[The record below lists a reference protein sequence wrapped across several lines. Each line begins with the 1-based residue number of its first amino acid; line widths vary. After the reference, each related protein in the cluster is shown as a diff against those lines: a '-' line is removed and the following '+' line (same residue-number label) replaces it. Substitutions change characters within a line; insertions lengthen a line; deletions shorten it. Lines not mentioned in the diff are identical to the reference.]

1 MGFFQ
6 LVSVR
11 LTLGLVLGIVLGFY
25 LEISLHPFHVVLFI
39 LLISLG
45 MNTRKRQGRAFSL
58 FAVLTASATISLGIM
73 VVGLT
78 HPKNRAQ
85 SYVGQEVTSYHT
97 FKIRIS
103 EPLKHTD
110 FSYRYFAE
118 IIQIDQNPARGKI
131 VVNISRD
138 SLSKRFYVDDGFVA
152 HGKLNRVKPPL
163 NPHQFDYRDY
173 LRKQGI
179 FHELRIGSEQ
189 LVQLERQTTTVYGIA
204 QNFRQK
210 IISTLKHHD
219 FGSDELSVI
228 QALLLGERGELSEE
242 IYDDYKNAGAVH
254 ILAISGLHIGIL
266 LLLLQ
271 LLLTPLESLPH
282 GKTLKLAIIL
292 LFLWGFAFVAG
303 LSPSIVRAVTMFSFV
318 AYAMQLN
325 RPTNTFNT
333 IVWSMFFI
341 LLIKPLFLFQV
352 GFQMSYAAVFAIV
365 WLYPKLQYFWEPKGF
380 LPKRIWQ
387 LLSVSV
393 AAQLGVLPLS
403 LFYFH
408 QFPALF
414 FISNLVVVPF
424 LGVILGGGILVIALA
439 SLNMLPPMLV
449 TGYNAIIK
457 GMNTI
462 IGFVAQQET
471 FLFTNISFD
480 AAQMLL
486 AYVIIFALVFT
497 LMRPKFKN
505 ILALGSSVILFQV
518 WVIVQTVQHKEK
530 ESLLVAHQTKNSMI
544 MHHKGDVVV
553 IYSAAEKGAENRIVT
568 DYIVG
573 ERIDSVSWL
582 ALQNSY
588 HLGNKMLYVMD
599 SVGVYPERTDYL
611 LITQSP
617 RINLARLIDSLKPA
631 LIIVD
636 GSNYNSHVAR
646 WRQTCQ
652 KRKIPFHHTGEKGV
666 YFYDLTKN

>member
-11 LTLGLVLGIVLGFY
+11 LTLGLVFGIILGFY
-25 LEISLHPFHVVLFI
+25 LEIPPKPFFIVFCVLLILLGLNIRKRRGRVFSIFAIVVVL
-39 LLISLG
+39 G
-45 MNTRKRQGRAFSL
+45 
-58 FAVLTASATISLGIM
+58 TISLGIM
-73 VVGLT
+73 VVGFT
-78 HPKNRAQ
+78 HPKNQAQ
-85 SYVGQEVTSYHT
+85 GYLGQEITSYHT
-97 FKIRIS
+97 FRARIS
-103 EPLKHTD
+103 EPLKHTG
-110 FSYRYFAE
+110 FSYRYLAE
-118 IIQIDQNPARGKI
+118 IIQIDQNPARGTI
-131 VVNISRD
+131 VVNISRETIP
-138 SLSKRFYVDDGFVA
+138 KRLYVDDEFVA
-152 HGKLNRVKPPL
+152 YGKLNTINPPL

-179 FHELRIGSEQ
+179 FHELRIGSGQ
-189 LVQLERQTTTVYGIA
+189 LVQFERQTTTVYGLA
-204 QNFRQK
+204 QNLRQK
-210 IISTLKHHD
+210 IISKLKQHD
-219 FGSDELSVI
+219 FGSDEVSVM
-228 QALLLGERGELSEE
+228 QALLLGERSELSGET
-242 IYDDYKNAGAVH
+242 YDNYKNAGAVH

-282 GKTLKLAIIL
+282 GKTLKLVTIL
-292 LFLWGFAFVAG
+292 VCLWGFAFVAG

-341 LLIKPLFLFQV
+341 LLFKPLFLFQV

-365 WLYPKLQYFWEPKGF
+365 WLYPKLQRFWEPKGF
-380 LPKRIWQ
+380 LPKRVWQ
-387 LLSVSV
+387 LVSVSV

-403 LFYFH
+403 LFHFH

-424 LGVILGGGILVIALA
+424 LGVILGGGMLVIALA
-439 SLNMLPPMLV
+439 LLNALPPILV
-449 TGYNAIIK
+449 TGYNTIIK

-480 AAQMLL
+480 VVQMLL

-497 LMRPKFKN
+497 LTRPKFKN
-505 ILALGSSVILFQV
+505 IMALGSSVILFQV
-518 WVIVQTVQHKEK
+518 WVIVQTTRHKEK

-544 MHHKGDVVV
+544 LHHKGDVVV
-553 IYSAAEKGAENRIVT
+553 IYSATGKEAKNRIVT
-568 DYIVG
+568 DYVVG
-573 ERIDSVSWL
+573 ERIDSVSSL
-582 ALQNSY
+582 LMQNSY

-599 SVGVYPERTDYL
+599 SLGVYPKQTDYL

-617 RINLARLIDSLKPA
+617 RINLERLIDSLKPVQ
-631 LIIVD
+631 IIAD
-636 GSNYNSHVAR
+636 GSNYNGHVAR
-646 WRQTCQ
+646 WRQTCL
-652 KRKIPFHHTGEKGV
+652 KRKIPFHHTGEKGA